1 MRDEEYVYRQGV
13 KEAASIARN
22 ARYRRT
28 HNGKSGRVRFPSDY
42 LTNKEKNAMNGNVE
56 SYRLNDPMSWK
67 EFKKM
72 PDDLKVTYIKLL
84 REKYNPFDSAI
95 ADVIGINKVTFS
107 QEIKRL
113 GLGHG
118 KKHGGSRA
126 WPEREAF
133 YAWAAGV
140 PANVTP
146 EEVEEP
152 EVVEEPAA
160 EEPEVINEEKS
171 SGTKAIPN
179 CGTMTFEG
187 STESILETL
196 AVLLGGANVHIS
208 VT

>member
-1 MRDEEYVYRQGV
+1 
-13 KEAASIARN
+13 
-22 ARYRRT
+22 
-28 HNGKSGRVRFPSDY
+28 
-42 LTNKEKNAMNGNVE
+42 MNGNVE

-118 KKHGGSRA
+118 KKHGGRRA

-146 EEVEEP
+146 EEVEEQVTKP
-152 EVVEEPAA
+152 LEQSMATLNN
-160 EEPEVINEEKS
+160 IKTLQS
-171 SGTKAIPN
+171 SSSANYCTIAVYIIDEILHKDG
-179 CGTMTFEG
+179 GVTFFF
-187 STESILETL
+187 
-196 AVLLGGANVHIS
+196 
-208 VT
+208 